1 MSEPQVELMYKAP
14 GREEHQSLVEI
25 LDEIF
30 NTLENIT
37 KRLEILEKQW
47 DSMQTSPNLGPLRVQ
62 LDEKT
67 PLTM

>member
-14 GREEHQSLVEI
+14 GREEHQNLVEI

-37 KRLEILEKQW
+37 KRLEILEKQ
-47 DSMQTSPNLGPLRVQ
+47 
-62 LDEKT
+62 
-67 PLTM
+67 

>member
-37 KRLEILEKQW
+37 KRWEILENNE
-47 DSMQTSPNLGPLRVQ
+47 TVG
-62 LDEKT
+62 
-67 PLTM
+67 

>member
-30 NTLENIT
+30 DTLENIT

-47 DSMQTSPNLGPLRVQ
+47 HSMLIGPNQGL
-62 LDEKT
+62 
-67 PLTM
+67 